1 MYLLFN
7 HTSDQLNFS
16 CFSCSNMDEALEF
29 SDVNFGEE
37 DKDNIE
43 DNIETLQLIRRLST
57 LEEVR

>member
-1 MYLLFN
+1 
-7 HTSDQLNFS
+7 
-16 CFSCSNMDEALEF
+16 MDETLEF
-29 SDVNFGEE
+29 SDVKFEEE